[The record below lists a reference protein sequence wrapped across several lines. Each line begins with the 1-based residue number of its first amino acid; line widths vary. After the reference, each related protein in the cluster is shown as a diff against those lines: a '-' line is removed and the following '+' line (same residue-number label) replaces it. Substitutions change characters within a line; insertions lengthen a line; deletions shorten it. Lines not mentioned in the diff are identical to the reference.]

1 MDIMESCK
9 VILVFNILEILVMI
23 SQYLTSH
30 DMAMT
35 MATCK
40 NLSRQLEPILWKHL
54 KDAGWDELQ
63 SRQLS
68 LILEDLKNSGDS
80 SGPFRS
86 NITSL
91 TLPTYDTG
99 YPLSFVEPLLK
110 DHLSNIERLTIPMLD
125 RYGNNDEGD
134 EDPEAIQAME
144 EAIHGLCPK
153 LQHLT
158 IMFDDSNHDI
168 SYLRLFISEFN
179 HGGIGLKSY
188 RAYNQDDD
196 TYFDTLETLIDYHF
210 DTLEEVELID
220 CVVARSENLQYI
232 FTCCKNLRRF
242 WATPGDGGSVELSF
256 ADISREEWVCLEM
269 RELRLNLILDDTN
282 NVSYDKAG
290 VASMAKKAY
299 ARIGQLVKLE
309 KLSLGCYFDRYVAAG
324 YQLSRNDLTLKH
336 GFLAELAGL
345 SKLRHFH
352 MFTDFWSKMGKAEV
366 KFIHEHWTCL
376 ERITFGEDNIV
387 SRAALDQPH
396 WRWLKEQRP
405 GLIFDYDDYDNYD

>member
-9 VILVFNILEILVMI
+9 AALVFNIPEILVMI
-23 SQYLTSH
+23 SQNLTSH

-40 NLSRQLEPILWKHL
+40 NLARQLEPILWRHL
-54 KDAGWDELQ
+54 KDDIWNELQ
-63 SRQLS
+63 SRQFS
-68 LILEDLKNSGDS
+68 LILEDLKNSGDPS
-80 SGPFRS
+80 SPFRS

-91 TLPTYDTG
+91 TLPTYDGG

-110 DHLSNIERLTIPMLD
+110 DHFPDIERLTIPMLD
-125 RYGNNDEGD
+125 RYGYDDEGD
-134 EDPEAIQAME
+134 EDPEAMQALE
-144 EAIHGLCPK
+144 EAIRGLCPK

-158 IMFDDSNHDI
+158 IMIDDSNHDI
-168 SYLRLFISEFN
+168 SYLELFISECT

-188 RAYNQDDD
+188 RVYNQDDESF
-196 TYFDTLETLIDYHF
+196 FDTLETLLDNHLN
-210 DTLEEVELID
+210 TLEEIELID
-220 CVVARSENLQYI
+220 CVMAKSENLQYI

-256 ADISREEWVCLEM
+256 ADISREGWVCLEM
-269 RELRLNLILDDTN
+269 RELRLNLILDDAV
-282 NVSYDKAG
+282 NVFYDKAG
-290 VASMAKKAY
+290 AASMAKKAY
-299 ARIGQLVKLE
+299 AQIGQLVKLE
-309 KLSLGCYFDRYVAAG
+309 KLSLGCYFDQYVAAG
-324 YQLSRNDLTLKH
+324 YQLSRNDLTLEN
-336 GFLAELAGL
+336 GFLAELAGF

-352 MFTDFWSKMGKAEV
+352 MFTDFWSKMGEAEV
-366 KFIHEHWTCL
+366 KFIHEHWICL

-387 SRAALDQPH
+387 SRAVFDQPH